1 MCFFVCVIIPS
12 RTFHDGI
19 FFRANFSLFMRFNGE
34 NSLHIPKTKK
44 DFLLMMIVSQHWFL
58 QFPSN
63 FLNFLCCRRSWC

>member
-34 NSLHIPKTKK
+34 NSLRIPKKK
-44 DFLLMMIVSQHWFL
+44 KEFSSDDDCFAALVFAISF
-58 QFPSN
+58 
-63 FLNFLCCRRSWC
+63 